1 MARALVRILGVF
13 LAVLATSAL
22 LCLQVITAAHVDDAS
37 LRPVTIVAASLQSV
51 VLIVLLW
58 LAASHVVQTGR
69 VPSTPRLNIIFG
81 FELLACALAAAVS
94 AVALAHLNISR
105 ADQAPPPP
113 PEYQAQL
120 LAASSVALALAT
132 ALQLAAMILHFM
144 SLRELVVGE
153 TDSAEVP
160 GQRTRIYRVKS
171 IPYIQTIQA
180 TQTRTGRGQPIP
192 EMASVERP
200 APLVVAEPS
209 SATKV
214 GFFASPF
221 AQVIR
226 PSSSK
231 TKLRAGERRPSSRES
246 TPRESSVEQTSFDS
260 WDTSSVDTHN
270 RQVVLEMS
278 SSPSVKPRGLETIP
292 ASPRPSRSPSP
303 RTPAHLEPPR
313 SVRTRRSY
321 SPSTLRQRED
331 SRLTAS
337 SSVDEL
343 HIHPLFRSDSQT
355 PAPCATPGTSV
366 LASPN
371 AGHVISRRESMQ
383 SLARMR
389 SGSLRSPL
397 SHQPSLESTKL
408 TIQGDAQQVDERD
421 EDDEAE
427 PERTSSSSERR
438 MTPPVPAWLLS
449 RGVQSG
455 FDGVQQP
462 VSADVKRTA

>member
-81 FELLACALAAAVS
+81 FELLAS
-94 AVALAHLNISR
+94 
-105 ADQAPPPP
+105 
-113 PEYQAQL
+113 QL

-171 IPYIQTIQA
+171 IPYIQTIQT

-209 SATKV
+209 SATKA

-343 HIHPLFRSDSQT
+343 HIHPPVPIRLPDT
-355 PAPCATPGTSV
+355 GALCH
-366 LASPN
+366 
-371 AGHVISRRESMQ
+371 AGHERPGITQCGTR
-383 SLARMR
+383 
-389 SGSLRSPL
+389 
-397 SHQPSLESTKL
+397 
-408 TIQGDAQQVDERD
+408 DAQQVDERD